1 MGHLAAADFAAHAP
15 LSVALVWHLTA
26 NHYPALPAALAG
38 PCERAIEL
46 ARAGEWDAEVDI
58 SEAGI
63 LVRKSNGEPTSTPTV
78 SRLVEAAHLDAFIE
92 AHDGGAYDDE
102 DF

>member
-46 ARAGEWDAEVDI
+46 ARAGEWDAEVSIEGAGVQLRVHPYSD
-58 SEAGI
+58 EATD
-63 LVRKSNGEPTSTPTV
+63 RPTV
-78 SRLVEAAHLDAFIE
+78 ARLIEACHLEAFLDAQ
-92 AHDGGAYDDE
+92 DDE
-102 DF
+102 SEG